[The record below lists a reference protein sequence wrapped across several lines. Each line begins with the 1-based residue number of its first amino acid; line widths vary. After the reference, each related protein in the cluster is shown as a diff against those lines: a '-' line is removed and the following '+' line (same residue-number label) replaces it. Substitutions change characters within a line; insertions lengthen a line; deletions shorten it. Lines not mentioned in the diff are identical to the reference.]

1 MRNNNK
7 FILVMII
14 TFFISFTI
22 LIVSNN
28 SYADD
33 IEVIGKDLGLV
44 IEPSGEKFFD
54 LQILNPGDIKKGSI
68 TVKNNYEHPFN
79 LYMRA
84 ERIGE
89 VDNVDLLNQLI
100 LQINYDGE
108 LMFEGPMNNFAKE
121 NIYLGKLEI
130 GDVYKLDATVKLPG
144 PETGNEFQGKKVDV
158 KWIFTAQTERVL
170 GESDGPNE
178 EVVDEQEVVDDG
190 ATYIP
195 KMPKTGEMV
204 PYLLYGVGISSLLIG
219 IILKFKK

>member
-1 MRNNNK
+1 MRNNYK
-7 FILVMII
+7 FILVMIF
-14 TFFISFTI
+14 TFFISFTM

-33 IEVIGKDLGLV
+33 IEIIGKDLGLV
-44 IEPSGEKFFD
+44 IESSREKFFD
-54 LQILNPGDIKKGSI
+54 FQILNPGDIKKGSI
-68 TVKNNYEHPFN
+68 TLKNDYEYPFN
-79 LYMRA
+79 LYMKA

-89 VDNVDLLNQLI
+89 IDSVDLLNQLI

-108 LMFEGPMNNFAKE
+108 LIFEGSMNNFAKE
-121 NIYLGKLEI
+121 NIYLGKLEM
-130 GDVYKLDATVKLPG
+130 GDVQKLDATVKLPG

-170 GESDGPNE
+170 GEYDGPNE

-190 ATYIP
+190 VTYTP
-195 KMPKTGEMV
+195 KMPQTGEMI